1 MMKELCNEVSY
12 LVIDLTLRKDV
23 LKCVN
28 ASFLLKWGPAKPSLK
43 DGSIIKRPKSV
54 KYFITEAARAMS
66 TGLFCS
72 IDKTYVTNN
81 IANWTKY
88 YWYIPEKNLNG
99 KGITK
104 KHLSVMT
111 IFFQN

>member
-1 MMKELCNEVSY
+1 MMTELFDEVRC

-23 LKCVN
+23 LKCVD
-28 ASFLLKWGPAKPSLK
+28 ASFPLKWGPAKRNLK
-43 DGSIIKRPKSV
+43 DGSIIKRLKSV
-54 KYFITEAARAMS
+54 KYSITEAARAMP

-104 KHLSVMT
+104 NT
-111 IFFQN
+111 FQS